1 MVTRIVDGAGMADQ
15 GELMG
20 LFSNLVS
27 DKQPVRLYNTYRG
40 LSFSHSADILAV
52 DQGKVVSQVHRHQAV
67 SMALEGRTHLH
78 CSTLPEV
85 IRANV
90 IEVDFSRKQA
100 TLSEF
105 SKAGDAIGKRTMV
118 RVQPSE
124 SLEAEICDGRR
135 RIRGRIADISTN
147 GLCIFTF
154 HAYMY
159 GMFFGIDREVFV
171 DFKPP
176 NAETIVRFTGIIV
189 NINNQEGSYLH
200 RLGLKIFPNP
210 EIEPL
215 IEEYITHQQTLI
227 MHEMEQTY
235 RSMRQENYRQG

>member
-1 MVTRIVDGAGMADQ
+1 MADQ
-15 GELMG
+15 DQLIGY
-20 LFSNLVS
+20 FSNLVS

-40 LSFSHSADILAV
+40 LSFNHAADILSV
-52 DQGKVVSQVHRHQAV
+52 DQGTVISRVHRHQAV

-78 CSTLPEV
+78 GSTLPEV

-90 IEVDFSRKQA
+90 IEVDFRRKQA

-105 SKAGDAIGKRTMV
+105 SGVGDAIGKRTKV

-135 RIRGRIADISTN
+135 RIQGRIADISAN
-147 GLCIFTF
+147 GMCIFTF

-159 GMFFGIDREVFV
+159 GMFFGIDREVFI
-171 DFKPP
+171 DFRPP
-176 NAETIVRFTGIIV
+176 SADTIVRFTGIIT

-215 IEEYITHQQTLI
+215 LEAYITRQQKVI

-235 RSMRQENYRQG
+235 RTMCQENYRQG